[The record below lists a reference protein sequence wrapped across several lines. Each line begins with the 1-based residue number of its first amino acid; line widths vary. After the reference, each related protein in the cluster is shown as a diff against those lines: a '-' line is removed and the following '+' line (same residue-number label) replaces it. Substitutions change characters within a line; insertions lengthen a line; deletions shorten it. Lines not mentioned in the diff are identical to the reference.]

1 MIALADR
8 VAAIALS
15 EPRRIALVQGAQRI
29 DYGTFV
35 DAARRFAGFL
45 RAAGCRPGDR
55 VALIVPNRI
64 EAAIAWY
71 GAWIAGAAVVPLNAQ
86 ARARDFAPWLR
97 HADVRVLV
105 HEAAGRDAIAAAAE
119 LSEPPLRVVL
129 DAAAGEGANGD
140 GAVGWTQA
148 LESAPLESEPV
159 DPSALA
165 AILYTS
171 GTTGA
176 PKGVMLSHANFA
188 ANVEAIVA
196 YLALTGEDSIVSI
209 LPFYYS
215 YGASV
220 LHTHLA
226 VGARL
231 VIEPNLVFPHLIV
244 ETLARERVSGF
255 SGVPSTYALL
265 LDRVPL
271 ANYDLGALRYLT
283 QAGGAMAPALA
294 ARLRAALPGTA
305 LYVMYGQT
313 EATARL
319 TYLPPDRLDDKPGSA
334 GIAIPGVRIAIRDE
348 AGQPLPPGADGEV
361 WAQGPG
367 VMRGYWNDPEAS
379 AAVLQDGWLRTGDL
393 GRLDADGFL
402 FLAGRRSD
410 MIKTGAHR
418 VHPLDVEEAIAE
430 LAEVAEV
437 AVVGVDDATLGQAIK
452 AVIVPAAGAAPDA
465 DRVKAHCR
473 ARLAAYKIPK
483 QVQFVAALPKT
494 ASGKIRRALLT
505 EPAAAQEAS

>member
-15 EPRRIALVQGAQRI
+15 EPQRIALVQGAQRI
-29 DYGTFV
+29 DYGSFV

-45 RAAGCRPGDR
+45 HAAGCRPGDR

-97 HADVRVLV
+97 HAGARVLV

-119 LSEPPLRVVL
+119 CDPPPLRVVL
-129 DAAAGEGANGD
+129 DEASTGSGD
-140 GAVGWTQA
+140 AIGWAQA
-148 LESAPLESEPV
+148 LTAAPLESEPL

-176 PKGVMLSHANFA
+176 PKGVMLSQANFA

-244 ETLARERVSGF
+244 ETLARERASGF

-271 ANYDLGALRYLT
+271 ADYDLGALRYLT

-334 GIAIPGVRIAIRDE
+334 GVAIPGVRIAIRDE
-348 AGQPLPPGADGEV
+348 AGRDLPPGADGEV

-367 VMRGYWNDPEAS
+367 VMSGYWNDPEAS

-393 GRLDADGFL
+393 GRLDEDGFL

-437 AVVGVDDATLGQAIK
+437 AVVGIDDVTLGQAIK

-483 QVQFVAALPKT
+483 QVEFVAALPKT
-494 ASGKIRRALLT
+494 ASGKVRRALLT

>member
-8 VAAIALS
+8 VTAIALS
-15 EPRRIALVQGAQRI
+15 EPQRIALVQGAQRI
-29 DYGTFV
+29 DYAGFI

-45 RAAGCRPGDR
+45 SAAGCRPGDR

-97 HADVRVLV
+97 HAGARVLV

-119 LSEPPLRVVL
+119 LDRPPLRVVL
-129 DAAAGEGANGD
+129 DAGGADASAGAI
-140 GAVGWTQA
+140 GWEQA
-148 LESAPLESEPV
+148 LAAAPLASASV

-244 ETLARERVSGF
+244 ETLARERASGF

-271 ANYDLGALRYLT
+271 ADYDLGGLRYLT

-305 LYVMYGQT
+305 LFVMYGQT

-319 TYLPPDRLDDKPGSA
+319 TYLPPDRLDDKSGSA

-348 AGQPLPPGADGEV
+348 AGQSLPPGADGEV

-367 VMRGYWNDPEAS
+367 VMSGYWNDPDAS
-379 AAVLQDGWLRTGDL
+379 AAVLQGGWLRTGDL
-393 GRLDADGFL
+393 GRLDGDGFL

-437 AVVGVDDATLGQAIK
+437 AVVGIDDATLGQAIK
-452 AVIVPAAGAAPDA
+452 AVIVPAPGTAPDA

-483 QVQFVAALPKT
+483 QVEFVAALPKT

>member
-15 EPRRIALVQGAQRI
+15 EPRRIALVQGEQRI
-29 DYGTFV
+29 DYGSFV

-45 RAAGCRPGDR
+45 HAHGCRPGDR
-55 VALIVPNRI
+55 IALIVPNRI
-64 EAAIAWY
+64 EAAIVWY

-97 HADVRVLV
+97 HAGVRVLV

-119 LSEPPLRVVL
+119 LAPAPLRIVL
-129 DAAAGEGANGD
+129 DGPDEPDGSAGAI
-140 GAVGWTQA
+140 GWAQA
-148 LESAPLESEPV
+148 LACSPLASAPV
-159 DPSALA
+159 DRSALA

-196 YLALTGEDSIVSI
+196 YLGLTGADSIVSI

-226 VGARL
+226 VGARV

-244 ETLARERVSGF
+244 ETLARERASGF

-271 ANYDLGALRYLT
+271 ADYDLGALRYLT

-319 TYLPPDRLDDKPGSA
+319 TYVPPDRLDDKPGSA
-334 GIAIPGVRIAIRDE
+334 GVAIPGVRIAIRDE
-348 AGQPLPPGADGEV
+348 AGRELPPGADGEV

-367 VMRGYWNDPEAS
+367 VMSGYWNDPEAS

-393 GRLDADGFL
+393 GRLDEDGFL

-437 AVVGVDDATLGQAIK
+437 AVVGIDDATLGQAIK

-483 QVQFVAALPKT
+483 QVEFVAALPKT